1 MNLPVPRLDLTLD
14 RGALPAGGGRV
25 HALLRVAVDFP
36 EAERE
41 REPLSLAIVIDRSGS
56 MSGDPL
62 EHARRSAA
70 AAVMALRD
78 GDRVAVVAFDDRV
91 DVVAPSTAVTTDRG
105 AIVGA
110 IRTIR
115 EGGSTALH
123 AGWVEGCTQVLTA
136 PVASGLGRVVLL
148 SDGQANVGIV
158 DPASI
163 AADVARVTADGVT
176 TSAIGLGRHFDERMM
191 RHIADAGQGSYT
203 FVETPDQL
211 EGLFETELSGISA
224 LRGRGPAL
232 TLLGSGVRVAAAAGG
247 ARVEGGLLHLPDLI
261 AGLPREL
268 LLSLDVAPDAD
279 LRGLALT
286 WDDTFSR
293 RRETLEVA
301 LAVPTLPDAEV
312 ALRPS
317 APSVAMAVRVASL
330 AQRVAH
336 VEELAR
342 SHRLDDAER
351 ELEALRAE
359 VAAWPADAERD
370 AQLAGLV
377 RLLGAVRDRDEAM
390 SQKLAHMLNYE
401 RDRGVRLEHMK
412 LMSSAESAWTVDHKA
427 AKAGPRPSSAAPSF
441 RLRRADG
448 SEARIEVVVGDIT
461 DQALDAIVN
470 PSNRGLFGTA
480 GVDGAI
486 HRRGGPELTAA
497 CRAIGEIDYG
507 QAVAT
512 PGFRLPAGRVIHTTT
527 LPWRDGAS
535 GEFKSL
541 HAAYGAAFAL
551 AQRLRLRT
559 LAVPAIGT
567 GAYGYPL
574 EPATDIAVEVAVREL
589 SSPGRLQLVRF
600 VLFERSLAALYARVL
615 AAALQASA

>member
-1 MNLPVPRLDLTLD
+1 MNLPVPHLDLTVE

-25 HALLRVAVDFP
+25 HALLRIAVDFP
-36 EAERE
+36 EAEQE
-41 REPLSLAIVIDRSGS
+41 REPLSLALVLDRSGS
-56 MSGDPL
+56 MSGEPL

-78 GDRVAVVAFDDRV
+78 GDRVAVVAFDHAV
-91 DVVAPSTAVTTDRG
+91 DVVVPSTAVGSDRG

-110 IRTIR
+110 VRSIR

-148 SDGQANVGIV
+148 SDGQANVGII
-158 DPASI
+158 DPAQI
-163 AADVARVTADGVT
+163 AADVARVVGDGVT
-176 TSAIGLGRHFDERMM
+176 TSAVGLGRHFDEQMM
-191 RHIADAGQGSYT
+191 RHLADAGQGSYT
-203 FVETPDQL
+203 FVESPDGL

-224 LRGRGPAL
+224 LRGRDATL
-232 TLLGSGVRVAAAAGG
+232 TYVGGGVRVVAATGG
-247 ARVEGGLLHLPDLI
+247 ASVEGGRLRLPDLV

-268 LLSLDVAPDAD
+268 LLTLEVAPDAE

-286 WDDTFSR
+286 WLDTFSR
-293 RRETLEVA
+293 RRESREVA
-301 LAVPTLPDAEV
+301 LEVPTLPDAEV
-312 ALRPS
+312 ATRPS
-317 APSVAMAVRVASL
+317 APAVATAVRVASL
-330 AQRVAH
+330 ADRVAY

-342 SHRLDDAER
+342 DRRLGDAER

-370 AQLAGLV
+370 AQLAALV
-377 RLLGAVRDRDEAM
+377 HLLEAVRDRDEAM
-390 SQKLAHMLNYE
+390 SQKRAHMLNYE
-401 RDRGVRLEHMK
+401 RDRGVRLDHMK
-412 LMSSAESAWTVDHKA
+412 MMASAELAWTVDHKA
-427 AKAGPRPSSAAPSF
+427 AKAGARPPSTAAAF
-441 RLRRADG
+441 TVHRDDG
-448 SEARIEVVVGDIT
+448 STARIEVVVGDIT

-470 PSNRGLFGTA
+470 PSNRGLFGAA

-486 HRRGGPELTAA
+486 HRRGGPDLTAA

-527 LPWRDGAS
+527 VPWRDGRSA
-535 GEFKSL
+535 ELKAL
-541 HAAYGAAFAL
+541 HAAYGAAFAV

-567 GAYGYPL
+567 GTYGYPL
-574 EPATDIAVEVAVREL
+574 EPATEVAVEVAIREL
-589 SSPGRLQLVRF
+589 SRPGHLQLVRF
-600 VLFERSLAALYARVL
+600 VLFERSLAALYRRVL
-615 AAALQASA
+615 GEALRAPA